1 MMRTIVNSIVIL
13 LFVVVSVV
21 ASVADASVSRDVDRG
36 PSRLSSSPRRALT
49 SMLGSQAGASAPR
62 HREHLST
69 GISKAL
75 VDRVAVDGAVIVT
88 WANMH
93 YYDFAIN
100 WLSHLDELGV
110 TNYLIGAMDEELY
123 AALRKIGVNTWL
135 MGSQMIDESAVKK
148 DFGWGSK
155 NFHKMGR
162 DKIRLIHD
170 FTKTGVD
177 VLISD
182 IDVTW
187 MRDPLPFVKRF
198 PDADMLVSTD
208 ELRNTTHDQDAQ
220 LKFLVKGE
228 GLEAQPCS
236 GTANIG
242 MMWFRSTKAS
252 QEITKEWVENL
263 EADDKVWD
271 QAEFNTLI
279 RRGGCGSGN
288 KGDGV
293 GLAYDGKVR
302 IGTLPVA
309 LFNNGHTYFVQRLH
323 ERVGMKPYAMHATFQ
338 YDGTPGK
345 RNRMREAN
353 QWLGDRD
360 NAAYFD
366 QKFLSYSPRILKDVD
381 LQAFEARGWP
391 TMDHE
396 LEPLLEGDALVK
408 EQLRLVQHQIAQL
421 YEAVAIAKKLGRV
434 VILPPFFCGLDR
446 AWFPHRGKFPGSMLS
461 LPYICPGDHVMAMES
476 NKAFTDEYREYTFLG
491 HPQMPE
497 GEVVAA
503 NVRRVEVPPS
513 ASFAKTIL
521 VPDEYAMCF
530 KKQDDEGKVEASEGD
545 ECVPARNAIF
555 KSAQSIALDTPADSL
570 DALKT
575 ALASASGVK
584 FLHFDTIIGVTKAS
598 QTNPESQMRSGIW
611 CCREGNHE
619 KYTTEAVNLFEKGAV
634 PKLDEGET
642 KTNATQDVGA
652 KKAKGAET
660 EDSSVDDS
668 NDDDAVEEDGIDA
681 ATIESGLMKYFHGD
695 KKKVANAME
704 LIHAETPADD
714 NENDDENDDDENDKG
729 QNSDD
734 KGV

>member
-1 MMRTIVNSIVIL
+1 MMIVNSIVITL
-13 LFVVVSVV
+13 LV
-21 ASVADASVSRDVDRG
+21 ASPARASSTTTAFDDDDAR

-49 SMLGSQAGASAPR
+49 SMLGSQAGASTPQ

-75 VDRVAVDGAVIVT
+75 VDRVAKDGAVIVT

-93 YYDFAIN
+93 YYHFAIN
-100 WLSHLDELGV
+100 WLSHLDEVGV

-135 MGSQMIDESAVKK
+135 MGSRGIDESAVKK

-187 MRDPLPFVKRF
+187 MRDPLPFMKRF

-208 ELRNTTHDQDAQ
+208 ELRNTTHDREMQ
-220 LKFLVKGE
+220 LKFLVNGE
-228 GLEAQPCS
+228 GLEAEPCS

-252 QEITKEWVENL
+252 QEMTKEWVDNL

-279 RRGGCGSGN
+279 RRGGCGDGN

-293 GLAYDGKVR
+293 GLAYDGKVK

-360 NAAYFD
+360 NDAYFD
-366 QKFLSYSPRILKDVD
+366 QKFLSYAPRILKDVD
-381 LQAFEARGWP
+381 LEAFKARGWP

-396 LEPLLEGDALVK
+396 LEPLREGDALVK

-446 AWFPHRGKFPGSMLS
+446 VWFPHRGKFPGSMLS

-503 NVRRVEVPPS
+503 NVRRVEVPPT
-513 ASFAKTIL
+513 ASFAKTML

-530 KKQDDEGKVEASEGD
+530 KKQDDEGKIDASEGD
-545 ECVPARNAIF
+545 ECVPARNSIF
-555 KSAQSIALDTPADSL
+555 KSAQSIALDAPADSL

-575 ALASASGVK
+575 ALASASDVK

-598 QTNPESQMRSGIW
+598 QTDPASEMRSGIW
-611 CCREGNHE
+611 CCREGGHE
-619 KYTTEAVNLFEKGAV
+619 KYTTEAVDLFEAGAV

-642 KTNATQDVGA
+642 KKNVTQDVSA
-652 KKAKGAET
+652 KKAKGEDT
-660 EDSSVDDS
+660 EESSVDDAS
-668 NDDDAVEEDGIDA
+668 DDDAVEEDGIDA

-695 KKKVANAME
+695 KKKVASALE
-704 LIHAETPADD
+704 LIHAEASADND
-714 NENDDENDDDENDKG
+714 EDANDDGQDGDDEKA
-729 QNSDD
+729 
-734 KGV
+734 

>member
-1 MMRTIVNSIVIL
+1 MIVNSIVITL
-13 LFVVVSVV
+13 LV
-21 ASVADASVSRDVDRG
+21 ASPARASSSSTTTFDDDDDTR

-49 SMLGSQAGASAPR
+49 SMLGSQAGASTPQ

-75 VDRVAVDGAVIVT
+75 VDRVAKDGAVIVT

-100 WLSHLDELGV
+100 WLSHLDEVGV

-135 MGSQMIDESAVKK
+135 MGSRGIDESAVKK

-187 MRDPLPFVKRF
+187 MRDPLPFMKRF

-208 ELRNTTHDQDAQ
+208 ELRNTTHDREIQ
-220 LKFLVKGE
+220 LKFLVNGE

-279 RRGGCGSGN
+279 RRGGCGDGN

-293 GLAYDGKVR
+293 GLAYDGKVK

-323 ERVGMKPYAMHATFQ
+323 ERVGVKPYAMHATFQ

-360 NAAYFD
+360 NDAYFD
-366 QKFLSYSPRILKDVD
+366 QKFLSYAPRILKDVD
-381 LQAFEARGWP
+381 LEAFKARGWP

-396 LEPLLEGDALVK
+396 LEPLREGDALVK

-446 AWFPHRGKFPGSMLS
+446 VWFPHRGKFPGSMLS

-503 NVRRVEVPPS
+503 NVRRVEVPPT
-513 ASFAKTIL
+513 ASFAKTML

-530 KKQDDEGKVEASEGD
+530 KRQDDEGKIDASEGD
-545 ECVPARNAIF
+545 ECVPARNSIF
-555 KSAQSIALDTPADSL
+555 KSAQSIVLDAPADSL

-575 ALASASGVK
+575 ALASASDVK

-598 QTNPESQMRSGIW
+598 QTDSSSEMRSGIW
-611 CCREGNHE
+611 CCREGGHE
-619 KYTTEAVNLFEKGAV
+619 KYTTEAVDLFEAGAV
-634 PKLDEGET
+634 PKLDEGEM

-652 KKAKGAET
+652 KKAKGEDAE
-660 EDSSVDDS
+660 ESSVGDVSDA
-668 NDDDAVEEDGIDA
+668 DAVEEDGIDA

-695 KKKVANAME
+695 KKKVASAME
-704 LIHAETPADD
+704 LIHAEASA
-714 NENDDENDDDENDKG
+714 DDDEDA
-729 QNSDD
+729 SDD
-734 KGV
+734 GQDGDDEKA